1 MQSLREHLAFVK
13 GLAQS
18 RNLGDG
24 EDNECFT
31 RELLNLIEA
40 VIERIGHIE
49 HRGEHASESSLR
61 PLSMETRDCAGG
73 PMQNAISC
81 PSCRQRLAIGKD
93 MLAAESFE
101 VTCPECSLVLQVM

>member
-18 RNLGDG
+18 HNGAEGDN
-24 EDNECFT
+24 NECIT

-49 HRGEHASESSLR
+49 HRVEYASESSLR
-61 PLSMETRDCAGG
+61 PLSMETREGTGG
-73 PMQNAISC
+73 SMQNAISC

-93 MLAAESFE
+93 MLAEESFE